1 MKKLATVTAVLA
13 ALGAIGSQSPAN
25 AAMGQCFDGSGRP
38 FGPPQNTDN
47 PNYGMICQAY
57 RVGGHCTH
65 VGAGWAESNCGI
77 GPRYNRGQY
86 QQPRYYDSP
95 RYDYRP
101 RRSYDSDTP
110 ANRRDGYRNQTPNTP
125 NIPQGTASCAYA
137 DPARCR
143 QEQNNHPPR

>member
-13 ALGAIGSQSPAN
+13 ALGAMGSQSPAM
-25 AAMGQCFDGSGRP
+25 AAVGQCFDGSGRP
-38 FGPPQNTDN
+38 YGPPQNTDN
-47 PNYGMICQAY
+47 PNYGLICQAY

-65 VGAGWAESNCGI
+65 VGGDWAQSNCGI

-95 RYDYRP
+95 RYQYDKP
-101 RRSYDSDTP
+101 RRHDDITP
-110 ANRRDGYRNQTPNTP
+110 RRRDFQDSGRRYQNPTP
-125 NIPQGTASCAYA
+125 GMASCPYP

-143 QEQNNHPPR
+143 QEMAPGSGAR